1 MTVNAPWHN
10 EPPDDNS
17 LEGIIAR
24 VVRQEVET
32 TVKPILQHLEA
43 VGDGAKTLTVAQ
55 ACAYVGSKMSET
67 TARELIR
74 SGEWKAFRLS
84 DSPNSTLF
92 IIKSSIDDWMQK
104 RLARTDLM
112 NEGYPLESY
121 LK

>member
-1 MTVNAPWHN
+1 VTTSAPN
-10 EPPDDNS
+10 PDNHENDTS

-24 VVRQEVET
+24 VVREQVGE

-43 VGDGAKTLTVAQ
+43 VGNGAQTLTVAQ
-55 ACAYVGSKMSET
+55 ACAYVGGKLSDT

-74 SGEWKAFRLS
+74 SGDWKAFRLN

-92 IIKSSIDDWMQK
+92 VIKSSIDDWMQK
-104 RLARTDLM
+104 RLARTDQM
-112 NEGYPLESY
+112 GEGYPLESY